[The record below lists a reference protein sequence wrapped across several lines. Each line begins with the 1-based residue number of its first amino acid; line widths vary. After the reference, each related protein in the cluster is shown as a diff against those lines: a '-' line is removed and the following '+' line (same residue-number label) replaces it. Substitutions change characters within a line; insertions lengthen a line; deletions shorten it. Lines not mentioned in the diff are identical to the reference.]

1 MVFLEDSAACLYAGF
16 LATEG
21 HSLFIICQLHPHIFI
36 FLKTH
41 KTHYNCWLN
50 RSHTLFHQTVVWKT
64 NITSMSYSHNML
76 VIIRHTKN
84 KSEHNRWRIALSH
97 ALAHGRPAAHWS
109 QFSLPSQVLRNLSDC
124 IFHIL
129 GETHLD
135 AVRPNDM
142 TCESCVIYLWYTCCY
157 VTIRYLYLI

>member
-1 MVFLEDSAACLYAGF
+1 MRHAFMQVSLQQKAIVYLSFVNY
-16 LATEG
+16 TPI
-21 HSLFIICQLHPHIFI
+21 SLFFWKPIKPTITAGWIDP
-36 FLKTH
+36 
-41 KTHYNCWLN
+41 
-50 RSHTLFHQTVVWKT
+50 TLYSIKLSFEKT